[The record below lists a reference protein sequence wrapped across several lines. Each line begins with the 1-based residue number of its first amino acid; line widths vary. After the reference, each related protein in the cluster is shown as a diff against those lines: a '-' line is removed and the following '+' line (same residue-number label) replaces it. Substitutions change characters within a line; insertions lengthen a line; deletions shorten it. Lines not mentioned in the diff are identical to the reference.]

1 MWGSQT
7 YGLKP
12 DILTCAKALSSAYLP
27 ISAVL
32 VSNKVADGM
41 AVQAEKLGQFG
52 HGYTYT
58 AHPVPAAVAL
68 RTLELMEE
76 RDIINHVRQVAPLFQ
91 ERIKGLGKY
100 DSVGDARG
108 IGLIGAIEFVKE
120 PNSRIKPDPKHKL
133 AARVMKMVQDAGV
146 IIRALPLD
154 GIAFCPPLIISEDEI
169 NMMFDRVESV
179 LPEVDKLVKTLD

>member
-1 MWGSQT
+1 
-7 YGLKP
+7 
-12 DILTCAKALSSAYLP
+12 
-27 ISAVL
+27 
-32 VSNKVADGM
+32 
-41 AVQAEKLGQFG
+41 
-52 HGYTYT
+52 
-58 AHPVPAAVAL
+58 
-68 RTLELMEE
+68 
-76 RDIINHVRQVAPLFQ
+76 
-91 ERIKGLGKY
+91 RIKGLGKY

-120 PNSRIKPDPKHKL
+120 PNSRIKLDPKHKL